1 MVYLINIALILF
13 FNLAIPETVKGKRKA
28 LCTLYA
34 VQWIL
39 ISGLRDYSVGA
50 DTYDYKIYGFDV
62 IYRTSFSQ
70 IFQNIGEYLRGA
82 EGIKDPGY
90 PLFEKI
96 CQIFIGNNYTLFLII
111 IACIFTIPMAVWIY
125 RHSENV
131 CFSFMIYST
140 LFYSFFAI
148 TGHRQTIATGLVI
161 FLGYECMKKNKL
173 LPLLLLHTVAFFIHK
188 SSICFLVLYFA
199 KYVKVNKIFWT
210 VSSACILLSFAFRN
224 QLMKLLGSMMNYDQ
238 YTEQYENAGAYT
250 FTAIILVLFLGCM
263 LLYSRIPQDEDLH
276 YSTVALALA
285 LIFVPL
291 TFVNPSAMRVVQY
304 FSVFIMLLVPK
315 LIKAFNAQSQPI
327 INLICYIVLCIP
339 LVSNLPQ
346 YKFIF

>member
-13 FNLAIPETVKGKRKA
+13 FNLAIPETVKNKRKV

-34 VQWIL
+34 AQWIFL
-39 ISGLRDYSVGA
+39 SGLRDYSVGA
-50 DTYDYKIYGFDV
+50 DTYVYKVYGFDMV
-62 IYRTSFSQ
+62 YRTSFTR
-70 IFQNIGEYLRGA
+70 IFQNFGAYLRGA
-82 EGIKDPGY
+82 DNIKDPGY
-90 PLFEKI
+90 ALLEKI
-96 CQIFIGNNYTLFLII
+96 CQIFIGDNYTLFLIF

-131 CFSFMIYST
+131 CLSFMIYST

-199 KYVKVNKIFWT
+199 KYIKINKVFWT
-210 VSSACILLSFAFRN
+210 VSSACILLSFVFKNRF
-224 QLMKLLGSMMNYDQ
+224 MKLLGNLMGYENFSDQ
-238 YTEQYENAGAYT
+238 YKGAGAYT

-263 LLYSRIPQDEDLH
+263 LLYSRIPYDEDLH
-276 YSTVALALA
+276 YSTVALSLA
-285 LIFVPL
+285 VIFVPL
-291 TFVNPSAMRVVQY
+291 TFVDPSAMRVVQY
-304 FSVFIMLLVPK
+304 FSIFIMLLIPK

-327 INLICYIVLCIP
+327 INLFCYIVLCIP
-339 LVSNLPQ
+339 LASNLPQ